1 MNQPDRLALSGVET
15 DNANPLMPLLASQQA
30 AFLAHGTPDY
40 DHRIANLRRLR
51 ESIVAHKDRIVAAV
65 ESDFGHRSRH
75 ETLLADVVGLLGE
88 IRHNRKSLRRWMK
101 PKKAP
106 FSPQFMFAKAQVI
119 YQPKGVVGIIGAWN
133 VPVLLTLSPL
143 VGALAAGNRALIKT
157 SEFCPQTAEVIKS
170 IIDQAFDADEVL
182 VINGDA
188 DTAAQFTALPFDHI
202 IFTGSTQIGKKV
214 MRAASEHL
222 TPVTLELGGKSPTI
236 IAEDFPLELAAQRIT
251 TGKMLNAGQACIAPD
266 YLFVKEDQQQ
276 AMIDALTQAIE
287 AAYPDYAENPDITWV
302 VNDRHYSRLKA
313 HVEDARAKG
322 ATVVEINPGNKPIP
336 EHSRVF
342 PLTVLLDVTDEMTV
356 MQEEIFGP
364 ILPLK
369 TYQAIDEAIDY
380 INRHP
385 HPLALY
391 HFDYDAARTEKVL
404 QQTLSGGACVN
415 DVLVHVMHEGLAFGG
430 VGTSGIGNYNGDE
443 GFKTFSH
450 QKSVLRQSRLSL
462 QGLSRP
468 PFGKGM
474 ERFIDLAVRWL

>member
-1 MNQPDRLALSGVET
+1 MNQPDRLALSNVGT
-15 DNANPLMPLLASQQA
+15 DSNNPLMPMLAKQQA
-30 AFLAHGTPDY
+30 AFLKQGAPSYQRRLD
-40 DHRIANLRRLR
+40 NLRRLR
-51 ESIVAHKDRIVAAV
+51 ESIVAHKDRIVEAV

-88 IRHNRKSLRRWMK
+88 IRHNRKNLRRWMK
-101 PKKAP
+101 PQKAR
-106 FSPQFMFAKAQVI
+106 FSVQFPFAKAQII
-119 YQPKGVVGIIGAWN
+119 YQPKGVIGIIGAWN
-133 VPVLLTLSPL
+133 VPVLLTLSPFI
-143 VGALAAGNRALIKT
+143 GAIAAGNRALIKT
-157 SEFCPQTAEVIKS
+157 SEFCPKTAEVIKS
-170 IIDQAFDADEVL
+170 IVEQAFDADEAL

-188 DTAAQFTALPFDHI
+188 EVAGQFTALPFDHI

-236 IAEDFPLELAAQRIT
+236 IAEDFPLDLAAERIT
-251 TGKMLNAGQACIAPD
+251 QGKMLNAGQACIAPD
-266 YLFVKEDQQQ
+266 YLFVKADQQQ
-276 AMIDALTQAIE
+276 AMIDALRRAME
-287 AAYPDYAENPDITWV
+287 AAYPNYAENPDLTWV

-313 HVEDARAKG
+313 HIEDARAKG
-322 ATVVEINPGNKPIP
+322 AEVIEINPGDKQIA
-336 EHSRVF
+336 EGSRIF
-342 PLTVLLDVTDEMTV
+342 PLTVLLNVTDEMTV

-380 INRHP
+380 VNQHP

-391 HFDYDAARTEKVL
+391 HFDYNTSRTDRVI
-404 QQTLSGGACVN
+404 QNTLSGGACVN
-415 DVLVHVMHEGLAFGG
+415 DVLFHVMHEGLAFGG
-430 VGTSGIGNYNGDE
+430 VGTSGIGSYNGDE

-450 QKSVLRQSRLSL
+450 QKSVLKQSRVSIQALT
-462 QGLSRP
+462 RP